1 MHASLMVGQTLSS
14 PVRDAEPRFTTHRF
28 IARPVYRAVFLGVP
42 EQEEIAGL
50 DCVAGYPCKTR
61 DRRRTSATYSKKNL
75 CRWCASARRKPLR
88 NEKNFRG
95 NSSGMWPSPDRSILY
110 GEDAARS

>member
-1 MHASLMVGQTLSS
+1 MRASLAAGQTPSS
-14 PVRDAEPRFTTHRF
+14 PVLDAVPRFTSHRF
-28 IARPVYRAVFLGVP
+28 IARPVYRAIFLAVP
-42 EQEEIAGL
+42 EQEQITKL
-50 DCVAGYPCKTR
+50 DCVAGYPCKNKG
-61 DRRRTSATYSKKNL
+61 SATDVRDIFEKNL